1 MHDTAYE
8 IGRRFLE
15 IYGKPSSTIV
25 EIGALDVNGTLRD
38 FCPQGARYCGLDL
51 ACGPGVD
58 VVTAAD
64 ASLPLRSRC
73 ADLVLA
79 SSAFEHDAFF
89 WETFLEL
96 ARILK
101 SGGLLYLNV
110 PSNGEYHRY
119 PADNWRFYPDSGKA
133 LERWAEKRGYRL
145 SLVESFVAERKG
157 DKWNDFVAVF
167 AKEAK
172 PAPADVTFMSADV
185 ACANVWRIGATEPL
199 EQRTLSQ
206 DMVLIEELRRD
217 LARQQADAARL
228 QAESA
233 RLRAESARLQGLIRT
248 LEARPLHRLSAM
260 LERLG
265 WFGNN
270 ESR

>member
-38 FCPQGARYCGLDL
+38 FCPQGARYFGLDL
-51 ACGPGVD
+51 VSGPGVD

-64 ASLPLRSRC
+64 APLPLRSRC

-79 SSAFEHDAFF
+79 SSTFEHDTFF

-101 SGGLLYLNV
+101 SGGVLYLNV

-119 PADNWRFYPDSGKA
+119 PNDNWRFYPDSSKA
-133 LERWAEKRGYRL
+133 LERWAEKGGYKL
-145 SLVESFVAERKG
+145 SLIESFVAERGG

-167 AKEAK
+167 AKEAN
-172 PAPADVTFMSADV
+172 PAPADVTFISAKV
-185 ACANVWRIGATEPL
+185 ACANVWHIGAAEPVG
-199 EQRTLSQ
+199 QRTPSQ

-217 LARQQADAARL
+217 VAQQ
-228 QAESA
+228 
-233 RLRAESARLQGLIRT
+233 RAEIARLQGVVRT
-248 LEARPLHRLSAM
+248 LEARPLHRLAAM
-260 LERLG
+260 LERVGL
-265 WFGNN
+265 FGNN
-270 ESR
+270 KAR